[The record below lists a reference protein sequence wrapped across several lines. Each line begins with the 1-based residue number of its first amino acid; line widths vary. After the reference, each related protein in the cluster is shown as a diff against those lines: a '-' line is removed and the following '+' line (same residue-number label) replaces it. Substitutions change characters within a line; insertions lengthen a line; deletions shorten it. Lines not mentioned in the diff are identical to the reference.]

1 MLPVQAAEIVNTFLG
16 EPAFVIL
23 QQSIAKDAICGS
35 IGLGDGV
42 SCGLEF
48 HGVFPRKKGRNGARR
63 RDQGFFNPRQ
73 DMRASAGFHVYRVPL
88 TASEKRH
95 STSHLLR

>member
-35 IGLGDGV
+35 ISLGDGV

-48 HGVFPRKKGRNGARR
+48 YGVFPRKKGEMECAAATS
-63 RDQGFFNPRQ
+63 
-73 DMRASAGFHVYRVPL
+73 ASSIRVKTRERVLIFMFTVCP
-88 TASEKRH
+88 
-95 STSHLLR
+95 